1 VRARPAAATVAA
13 LAVLAVLY
21 AGLCKALL
29 FHDLEY
35 AHTDFFSFLEMS
47 RSLYVSGELLRD
59 NVYGHHAAIHNFYL
73 LLAFSPLTVALGAYG
88 LIAGLVLLHL
98 LAALRIAFAATLDL
112 AGRVALLGGTL
123 SPIAFAVF
131 DNPVFGFH
139 PELCYPP
146 LCVLLALDLREG
158 RTRRAL
164 LLAALVVL
172 VKEDG
177 AVLCAC
183 VVLAAFA
190 PRLWELRTASAEERR
205 PVVRALLGGLLAAS
219 LAFAAGMALLWVMGR
234 TLSQPQE
241 TAEARILDSL
251 RSVRFALAGRGVLR
265 ESLQWGL
272 AGYVVVAVL
281 GLLPLGRRLLRGLA
295 LVLVASPPLVAVLL
309 VAAGTYRFRY
319 MLWPHRLAAL
329 QALVAACFVLAS
341 PPPGRRRMA
350 PVMAVVALAWAAQ
363 LFVLQ
368 RAEGFSPRARLWAP
382 ALLRGEGTRAST
394 VPPEEMRFLRCLGE
408 RLPADLPVS
417 CFGDLHPVFH
427 RQSIVFEPR
436 QERARHAPRL
446 RVVPAADDAFPLAPG
461 LCPGPRVGGLEVQ
474 AECDLVPLAEGCRAD
489 SLR

>member
-1 VRARPAAATVAA
+1 MRR
-13 LAVLAVLY
+13 
-21 AGLCKALL
+21 
-29 FHDLEY
+29 
-35 AHTDFFSFLEMS
+35 
-47 RSLYVSGELLRD
+47 
-59 NVYGHHAAIHNFYL
+59 
-73 LLAFSPLTVALGAYG
+73 
-88 LIAGLVLLHL
+88 
-98 LAALRIAFAATLDL
+98 TLDL
-112 AGRVALLGGTL
+112 PGRVALLGGVL
-123 SPIAFAVF
+123 GPIAFAVF
-131 DNPVFGFH
+131 DNPGFGFH

-158 RTRRAL
+158 RTRRAV

-183 VVLAAFA
+183 VVIAAFA
-190 PRLWELRTASAEERR
+190 PRLWELRAAPPEVRR
-205 PVVRALLGGLLAAS
+205 PAVKALFGGLLAAS

-241 TAEARILDSL
+241 TAEGRILDSL

-272 AGYVVVAVL
+272 AGYAGVAVL
-281 GLLPLGRRLLRGLA
+281 GLLPLGRRLARGLA

-329 QALVAACFVLAS
+329 QALVAACLVLAS
-341 PPPGRRRMA
+341 PAAAAPGRRRMA
-350 PVMAVVALAWAAQ
+350 PVIALLALTWVAQ
-363 LFVLQ
+363 LLALQ
-368 RAEGFSPRARLWAP
+368 RAEGYSPWARLRAG
-382 ALLRGEGTRAST
+382 ALLRGEGTRASD
-394 VPPEEMRFLRCLGE
+394 VPAEELRFLRCLGE
-408 RLPADLPVS
+408 RLPRDLPVS
-417 CFGDLHPVFH
+417 CFGELHPVFH

-436 QERARHAPRL
+436 QERARHKPRL
-446 RVVPAADDAFPLAPG
+446 RVVSAPADALPLAPG